1 MQRAVTAGAAH
12 RRPMAGPESP
22 VEILWAGEG
31 VYPGGRACVY
41 LLRNACSLRKRPS
54 PPHLTILLSETK

>member
-1 MQRAVTAGAAH
+1 MQKQLLAGAAH

-31 VYPGGRACVY
+31 VCRACAY
-41 LLRNACSLRKRPS
+41 LLRNACSLRKGLS
-54 PPHLTILLSETK
+54 PPHHTVLLSETE